1 MSSTGSY
8 TEAIRIE
15 CVHMTSRG
23 HVGGVNKETA
33 ALLEKWKILLWIELY
48 LYANSSFCFIMQIR
62 LLVTWAN
69 TLYWNYGELWNKSPP
84 NLETL
89 VIFKFQPFS
98 ILASRAVD
106 GKGWIQC
113 KCTLTNVFCAISP
126 KQREWQAHGVP
137 NRVTLPKTRKW
148 AVHIYNCLTL
158 KTQYLSALV
167 TKALRG
173 RHKNSACRQI
183 FYRNKI

>member
-33 ALLEKWKILLWIELY
+33 ALLEKWNILLWIELY
-48 LYANSSFCFIMQIR
+48 FYANFSFCFIMQIR

-113 KCTLTNVFCAISP
+113 KCTLTNVFWPISP

-137 NRVTLPKTRKW
+137 NHVTLPKTRKW
-148 AVHIYNCLTL
+148 AIHIYNSYPQDPVPLGFCNKSIER
-158 KTQYLSALV
+158 KT
-167 TKALRG
+167 
-173 RHKNSACRQI
+173 
-183 FYRNKI
+183 